1 MPEIIF
7 GGPFE
12 PVQGSDFVQEDLSSQ
27 IPASG
32 TVQYTTS
39 QEFQSTRLIVYRNGL
54 YQGPPGGSE
63 INVIDNETFT
73 IATTVQQG
81 ESITV
86 IYSPLLKT

>member
-1 MPEIIF
+1 MPEITF

-12 PVQGSDFVQEDLSSQ
+12 PIQGSDFIQEDLSAQ
-27 IPASG
+27 IQPGG
-32 TVQYTTS
+32 TTQFTTS
-39 QEFQSTRLIVYRNGL
+39 QSFQSTRLVVYYNGL

-81 ESITV
+81 ETIMV

>member
-1 MPEIIF
+1 MPEITF

-12 PVQGSDFVQEDLSSQ
+12 PIQGSDFIQEDLSAQ

-39 QEFQSTRLIVYRNGL
+39 QAFQPTRLVVYRNGL

-86 IYSPLLKT
+86 IYSPLNKT

>member
-1 MPEIIF
+1 MPEITF

>member
-1 MPEIIF
+1 MPEITF

-12 PVQGSDFVQEDLSSQ
+12 PIQGSDFIQEDLSAQ

-39 QEFQSTRLIVYRNGL
+39 QAFQPTRLIVYRNGL

-81 ESITV
+81 ETIMV

>member
-1 MPEIIF
+1 MPEITF

-12 PVQGSDFVQEDLSSQ
+12 PIQGSDFIQEDLSAQ
-27 IPASG
+27 IQSG
-32 TVQYTTS
+32 GTTQYTTS
-39 QEFQSTRLIVYRNGL
+39 EAFQPTRLIVYRNGL

-81 ESITV
+81 ETIMV

>member
-1 MPEIIF
+1 MPEITF

-12 PVQGSDFVQEDLSSQ
+12 PIQGSDFVQEDLSSQ
-27 IPASG
+27 IQSG
-32 TVQYTTS
+32 GSTQFTTS
-39 QEFQSTRLIVYRNGL
+39 QTFQSTRLVVYRNGL
-54 YQGPPGGSE
+54 YQGPPNGSE

>member
-1 MPEIIF
+1 MPDITF

-12 PVQGSDFVQEDLSSQ
+12 PIQGSDFIQEDLSSQ
-27 IPASG
+27 IQVGG
-32 TVQYTTS
+32 TTRFTTTQS
-39 QEFQSTRLIVYRNGL
+39 FQSTRLIVYLNGL

-86 IYSPLLKT
+86 IYSPSIKT

>member
-1 MPEIIF
+1 MPEITF

-39 QEFQSTRLIVYRNGL
+39 QAFQTSRLIVYRKW
-54 YQGPPGGSE
+54 
-63 INVIDNETFT
+63 
-73 IATTVQQG
+73 
-81 ESITV
+81 
-86 IYSPLLKT
+86 PLSRSSRRIGNKCDKQ